1 MVVTTMCLLLQS
13 KSGRNR
19 RRRRNSSGSGSVTS
33 EDGDSPRSPLPDVLD
48 EINHDEQAECT
59 CTAEEVEERQNKL
72 SNEDVLIEEKPDEA
86 HEIATEPGEKQI
98 EAASEVG
105 KETSESVNSNENE
118 ELNSDDDE
126 NPGQENSEENQQNSK
141 KVNNGSFNWSADI
154 PSDSYVEKTKCAFDF
169 SNSVIFDLDE

>member
-19 RRRRNSSGSGSVTS
+19 RRRRNSSGSGRVTS

-48 EINHDEQAECT
+48 EINHDEHAECT

-98 EAASEVG
+98 EAASEVTF
-105 KETSESVNSNENE
+105 TSGINDSTVTIAVPVLLLPLLSVT
-118 ELNSDDDE
+118 
-126 NPGQENSEENQQNSK
+126 
-141 KVNNGSFNWSADI
+141 VRITSFS
-154 PSDSYVEKTKCAFDF
+154 P
-169 SNSVIFDLDE
+169 